1 MAGEE
6 AHKLAVL
13 AQKAYWTPRPG
24 SPSWQPVR
32 SSNVR
37 ARTKRKQAVL
47 LELLPGNSSSK
58 GLWRQ
63 CVCKSYTGVSSKRS
77 NDQAKTKRMTRTFGS
92 ACL

>member
-24 SPSWQPVR
+24 SPSWQPVW

-47 LELLPGNSSSK
+47 LELLPGNSSPK

-63 CVCKSYTGVSSKRS
+63 CVCLSHTLKP
-77 NDQAKTKRMTRTFGS
+77 DQAKTKRMTRTFGS